1 MGKKSTHMKN
11 KLLLFMILIWFISS
25 CSKKI
30 TEPDIPHTR
39 WNLIPELGTEMM
51 TGLFKSDDGSKL
63 IALSGSKYARFDSS
77 SPTPVYVKDLAYKI
91 NDPDSLS
98 FWWQFNPKI
107 YSDYFFYCNHDGQRM
122 YVCDTDNGE
131 LLSIITIDN
140 FVSENNKPA
149 RFMESSFQRDS
160 NHIERIDDLFMISI
174 KQRDPEIDFNGDDK
188 LYFCNLFDEGSS
200 LDINILQI
208 INSYQDPVNSEYMF
222 SNFYYKSHFWQYR
235 HCTLNPSMT
244 RINKEDYYTEYIY
257 SPQIREMFSYNDYT
271 VAAVDHRYMKSYDDG
286 VTLEEWI
293 TLNAFWNM
301 KQIQDKNV
309 LFVSHNYASMD
320 LETLEII
327 NYDRGELSGCPII
340 EIEEFNGYIYAIT
353 HMGIF
358 YATPEDCFVPKD
370 DDKKYSD
377 DISLKII
384 DL

>member
-1 MGKKSTHMKN
+1 MKS
-11 KLLLFMILIWFISS
+11 ILPFILVIIMFISS
-25 CSKKI
+25 CSKQT
-30 TEPDIPHTR
+30 TEPDVPHIR

-91 NDPDSLS
+91 NDHDSLS

-131 LLSIITIDN
+131 LSSIITIDD

-160 NHIERIDDLFMISI
+160 NHIERSDDLFMISI

-188 LYFCNLFDEGSS
+188 LYFCNLIDEGSS

-208 INSYQDPVNSEYMF
+208 INSYESPVNSEYMF
-222 SNFYYKSHFWQYR
+222 SNFYYKNHFWQYR
-235 HCTLNPSMT
+235 NCILNPPMT
-244 RINKEDYYTEYIY
+244 RVNKEDFSTEYLSS
-257 SPQIREMFSYNDYT
+257 SPEIRDMFSYNDHT
-271 VAAVDHRYMKSYDDG
+271 LAVVDNSYMKSYDDG

-293 TLNAFWNM
+293 TLNAPWNI
-301 KQIQDKNV
+301 KYTQYKYI
-309 LFVSHNYASMD
+309 LFYSHNYSSMD

-327 NYDRGELSGCPII
+327 NYDKGELYGSVII
-340 EIEEFNGYIYAIT
+340 ELEEFNGLIYAIT
-353 HMGIF
+353 AKGMY

-370 DDKKYSD
+370 DDKKNRD
-377 DISLKII
+377 EISLRIV
-384 DL
+384 DLL